1 MWFNTHFTTKSKAN
15 KIIGSYLN
23 VFSFI
28 AGRPWRNLAGTD
40 VFSVY
45 TITSLRLSIDHFS
58 RKQLQTW
65 LTDSGPV
72 NRVRKRSVQPCGR

>member
-23 VFSFI
+23 AFSFI
-28 AGRPWRNLAGTD
+28 AGKPRRDLAGTD

-45 TITSLRLSIDHFS
+45 TITSLRLSIDRFS

-65 LTDSGPV
+65 STDSGPV
-72 NRVRKRSVQPCGR
+72 NRVRERSVRSCSR